1 MATTLRID
9 SFHESNIVERGEL
22 AADALEGASTL
33 LLRSTQGI
41 LVGHP
46 IYVGHLSREGIE
58 KAAVLSVDD
67 ETSVTLSAPLK
78 LAHKAYEPVTAVLG
92 DKIRIYRA
100 VNVIDVAP
108 GPSVFTVL
116 ATREIDPD
124 DMSTYYRDS
133 AGSSGYWYRFT
144 YFNETT
150 MKETPL
156 TELPAVRGEDVPHY
170 ASIRE
175 IREAAGFQNAYNLA
189 DSRVEMWRRSAEA
202 EINTALSGAYTV
214 PFNPVPEIVRA
225 LTLQLAAVLLKVDSY
240 GDTGEYAR
248 GLKDVRALIKEY
260 QTGALVIAD
269 DQGID
274 LGTSDAISG
283 WPNESAP
290 RYFRMEDKF

>member
-22 AADALEGASTL
+22 AADALEGATTL

-41 LVGHP
+41 LVGQI

-58 KAAVLSVDD
+58 KAAVASVVD
-67 ETSVTLSAPLK
+67 EMTVTLAAPLK
-78 LAHKAYEPVTAVLG
+78 LAHKAYEPITAVLG
-92 DKIRIYRA
+92 DKIRVYRA
-100 VNVIDVAP
+100 VNVIDAVPADDA
-108 GPSVFTVL
+108 FTVL

-150 MKETPL
+150 MGETSL
-156 TELPAVRGEDVPHY
+156 TDLPAVRGEDVPHY

-189 DSRVEMWRRSAEA
+189 DSRIELWRRTAES
-202 EINTALSGAYTV
+202 EINAALAGSYTV
-214 PFNPVPEIVRA
+214 PFSPVPEIVHT
-225 LTLQLAAVLLKVDSY
+225 LTVQLAAALLEEDAYGSTGAKPKVKD
-240 GDTGEYAR
+240 AR
-248 GLKDVRALIKEY
+248 AALQEY
-260 QTGALVIAD
+260 QLGSLAVTDA
-269 DQGID
+269 QGLD
-274 LGTSDAISG
+274 LGTSQPVTG
-283 WPNESAP
+283 WPDESAP
-290 RYFRMEDKF
+290 RYFRMEDRF

>member
-22 AADALEGASTL
+22 AADALEGATTL

-41 LVGHP
+41 LVGQV

-67 ETSVTLSAPLK
+67 ETTLTLAAPLK

-92 DKIRIYRA
+92 DKIHIYRA
-100 VNVIDVAP
+100 VNVIDAVPADDA
-108 GPSVFTVL
+108 FTVM
-116 ATREIDPD
+116 ATRDIDPD

-150 MKETPL
+150 LAETSL
-156 TELPAVRGEDVPHY
+156 TELEAVRGEDVPHY

-189 DSRVEMWRRSAEA
+189 DSRIEMHRRLAEA
-202 EINTALSGAYTV
+202 EINTALAGNYIV
-214 PFNPVPEIVRA
+214 PFSPVPEIVHA
-225 LTLQLAAVLLKVDSY
+225 LTVQLGAALLKDDAY
-240 GDTGEYAR
+240 GSSDTSKKLKEVRLLLDEYRLGSLTISDAA
-248 GLKDVRALIKEY
+248 GV
-260 QTGALVIAD
+260 
-269 DQGID
+269 D
-274 LGTSDAISG
+274 LGTSETISG

>member
-22 AADALEGASTL
+22 AADALEGTSTL

-41 LVGHP
+41 LVGQP

-58 KAAVLSVDD
+58 KASVASVDD
-67 ETSVTLSAPLK
+67 DTTLTLSAPLK
-78 LAHKAYEPVTAVLG
+78 LAHKAFEPVTAVLG

-108 GPSVFTVL
+108 DPSVFTVL

-150 MKETPL
+150 MEETPL
-156 TELPAVRGEDVPHY
+156 TDLSAVRGEDVPHY

-189 DSRVEMWRRSAEA
+189 DSRIELWRRTAEA
-202 EINTALSGAYTV
+202 EINTALAGGYVV
-214 PFNPVPEIVRA
+214 PFAPVPEIVHA
-225 LTLQLAAVLLKVDSY
+225 LTIQLAAALLQDDAYGSSETGKKVKEARLLLKD
-240 GDTGEYAR
+240 
-248 GLKDVRALIKEY
+248 Y
-260 QTGALVIAD
+260 Q
-269 DQGID
+269 QGTLSIFDASGVD
-274 LGTSDAISG
+274 LGTSDLISG

-290 RYFRMEDKF
+290 RSFRMEDRF